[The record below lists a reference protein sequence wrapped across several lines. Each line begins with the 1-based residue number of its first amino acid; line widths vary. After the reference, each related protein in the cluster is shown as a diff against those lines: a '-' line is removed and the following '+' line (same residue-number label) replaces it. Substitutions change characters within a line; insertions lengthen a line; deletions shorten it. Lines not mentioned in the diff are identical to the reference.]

1 MLMLTHFMT
10 AWLHVRVSNRTGPG
24 DRGEGVVQFLIITAA
39 VAVGALAVVAVWSG
53 LVNDK
58 ANSITLD

>member
-1 MLMLTHFMT
+1 MIITTWLAYVRALTS
-10 AWLHVRVSNRTGPG
+10 VRLDLD